1 MLPYFC
7 RLIFFELYMRFAF
20 FFARKYLFSSSRM
33 GAVGWVSGISV
44 VAIAVVTA
52 ALVCVLSVFNGYVDM
67 ILRGADKVD
76 PELIITP
83 RSGAVLSL
91 DEDPVRTALL
101 SEDIEGYSA
110 VLKSVGMLRFGD
122 REQMVEAYGV
132 DEYYD
137 GDVIYPSVEGLIYDG
152 RFISPRGAQD
162 TLPEV
167 AVGVQTAI
175 DLGLRL
181 SSGGGGDAPQLYF
194 PRRRGMINPLAPSS
208 AFRTMKL
215 SVVGVLYGERE
226 DFDRRIFVPLGVMQE
241 LLDYSDAQASHVALR
256 LKPGSALEKR
266 AMRQRLEDTLGR
278 NYKVL
283 DREEQQP
290 ELTLLI
296 RAERIMVYVV
306 MLFVLVLA
314 AFNLASSLVM
324 LVLEK
329 RQDLLTLRAMGA
341 SSSQRSSVFA
351 MTGLLISLIGIGS
364 GMLLGL
370 MLCYAQ
376 EATGFLQ
383 AGHGLARMPFPID
396 VRWSDVLL
404 ILPSALVISLT
415 TTLLPSFFVREISSG
430 GGYKLK

>member
-1 MLPYFC
+1 
-7 RLIFFELYMRFAF
+7 
-20 FFARKYLFSSSRM
+20 M
-33 GAVGWVSGISV
+33 GAVGWISGISV

-52 ALVCVLSVFNGYVDM
+52 ALVCVLSVFNGYVEM
-67 ILRGADKVD
+67 ILRGANKVD

-83 RSGAVLSL
+83 RTGAVLSL
-91 DEDPVRTALL
+91 ADDPIRTALL
-101 SEDIEGYSA
+101 SDDIADYSA
-110 VLKSVGMLRFGD
+110 VLKSVGMLRLGD
-122 REQMVEAYGV
+122 REQMVEVYGI
-132 DEYYD
+132 DEHYD
-137 GDVIYPSVEGLIYDG
+137 EGVIYPSTADLVYNG
-152 RFISPRGAQD
+152 RFLNPRGGQD

-175 DLGLRL
+175 DLGIRL
-181 SSGGGGDAPQLYF
+181 SPDGRDNTPQLYF
-194 PRRRGMINPLAPSS
+194 PRRKGMINPLAPSS
-208 AFRTMKL
+208 AFRMTAL

-226 DFDRRIFVPLGVMQE
+226 DFDRRLFVPLTVMQD
-241 LLDYSDAQASHVALR
+241 LLDYTETQASHVALR

-266 AMRQRLEDTLGR
+266 AMRQRLEEALGHD
-278 NYKVL
+278 YKVL

-351 MTGLLISLIGIGS
+351 MTGLLISLIGIGT
-364 GMLLGL
+364 GILLGL

-383 AGHGLARMPFPID
+383 AGQGLTRMPFPIE

-415 TTLLPSFFVREISSG
+415 TTLLPSFFVRKISSSVG
-430 GGYKLK
+430 HKLK